1 MSNPGQ
7 IYTVDCTLPWWVGA
21 LKQWYTYE
29 YIIVNYMQCKPKGSS
44 CRTYVWQLCRILIGM
59 SLTLSTYKPCH
70 AKVHWKLL
78 VWLWRTTRLYI
89 VHTVVVRMRY
99 TRQDEALISEARYEQ
114 LTQQQDSSA
123 ISAGQLHRLGYL
135 YSRPIRRSS
144 YVCAASCTYI
154 ATVYWLELM
163 LTVFGDLWQF

>member
-1 MSNPGQ
+1 MADQ
-7 IYTVDCTLPWWVGA
+7 AIHCA
-21 LKQWYTYE
+21 
-29 YIIVNYMQCKPKGSS
+29 
-44 CRTYVWQLCRILIGM
+44 
-59 SLTLSTYKPCH
+59 
-70 AKVHWKLL
+70 
-78 VWLWRTTRLYI
+78 
-89 VHTVVVRMRY
+89 VVVRMHY

-135 YSRPIRRSS
+135 YSRPISHSS
-144 YVCAASCTYI
+144 YVYAASRTYI

>member
-1 MSNPGQ
+1 
-7 IYTVDCTLPWWVGA
+7 
-21 LKQWYTYE
+21 
-29 YIIVNYMQCKPKGSS
+29 
-44 CRTYVWQLCRILIGM
+44 
-59 SLTLSTYKPCH
+59 
-70 AKVHWKLL
+70 
-78 VWLWRTTRLYI
+78 
-89 VHTVVVRMRY
+89 MRY

-144 YVCAASCTYI
+144 YIHTCCFMYVRIYV

-163 LTVFGDLWQF
+163 LPSLEICGSFKCTLRVYVRWSFSVTFCWQLLCIWRLSALAMEEFKVRGPGLDLRLIEGPETCIYVAGMWSSFYYYIP